1 MLLRTIVYKEL
12 KTHLLARGYEES
24 LIDLQILRVSQS
36 PREEVLR
43 SNYCKKY
50 ITRVPLVA
58 TYHPALT
65 TLAHITRKYLHT
77 SHVEKAQK
85 SHPHSPYN

>member
-43 SNYCKKY
+43 SIIAKN
-50 ITRVPLVA
+50 
-58 TYHPALT
+58 
-65 TLAHITRKYLHT
+65 T
-77 SHVEKAQK
+77 SRE
-85 SHPHSPYN
+85 SH